1 MVSTLL
7 LAQLLFTFVA
17 AVAGAATQEDWD
29 TLNKTVEGR
38 LFRSYPLAKPC
49 FGTYEGAASPPDRA
63 LCDLVIKGWK
73 SDLAL
78 VTQYV
83 GFMNTN
89 WAACQKN
96 ASSCNLDFINP
107 NDPANFA
114 PPRDCHQGSVS
125 PYYID
130 VRKVSD
136 IQAAFS
142 FSRKTKTILSLKNTG
157 HDYKGRSSAPNSL
170 ALWLTNLKPPM
181 KLERNFQPEGCP
193 SPAGDGITMG
203 GGQGM
208 RALYKFAE
216 GNGVTVP
223 GGTSST
229 VGAAGGWISGGGHG
243 FATNTLGLGVDNMLQ
258 IRAVLPDGRYVTANE
273 CQNQDIFFALRGG
286 GGGTF
291 GVNVEVTMK
300 VYPKMSFQVANF
312 AYTSSDPGNLRK
324 FLQLIA
330 DNANKWADGGWG
342 GYITPGI
349 GDDSASALTLLTPKL
364 DHTAAVQDM
373 KPVLDFAATPGIKP
387 VVMSINTAN
396 TYWEAYSKYLGY
408 GEGEKVG
415 LPTAIGSRLIPR
427 ITFEDKSKKDAL
439 VDLLQDL
446 VSKFNAPRGDPN
458 AAAYGARIQIFA
470 VAPTNY
476 QLPGG
481 RDSSSVTPAWRNAT
495 WEVFV
500 NSVPNHA
507 NEATPLDTRQA
518 FADAHE
524 AAERLAALT
533 PGSGVYQNE
542 ADTFQSDS
550 EEAFWGRENYEKLY
564 QIKRR
569 VDPDNI
575 LTCNQCIG
583 WQPDDVRYSCYPD
596 IS

>member
-7 LAQLLFTFVA
+7 LAQLLFAFVA

-49 FGTYEGAASPPDRA
+49 FSTYDGAASPPDRA

-78 VTQYV
+78 VTQYA
-83 GFMNTN
+83 GFMN
-89 WAACQKN
+89 KN
-96 ASSCNLDFINP
+96 ASSCDLDFINP

-142 FSRKTKTILSLKNTG
+142 FSRNTKTILSLKNTC

-181 KLERNFQPEGCP
+181 KWNHHGRWAGHARPIQICRRQR
-193 SPAGDGITMG
+193 GDGSG
-203 GGQGM
+203 GHI
-208 RALYKFAE
+208 A
-216 GNGVTVP
+216 
-223 GGTSST
+223 T
-229 VGAAGGWISGGGHG
+229 VGVAGGSISGGGHR
-243 FATNTLGLGVDNMLQ
+243 FATNTLGLGVDNVLQ
-258 IRAVLPDGRYVTANE
+258 IWAGLPDGRYVTANE

-291 GVNVEVTMK
+291 GVNVESKYVVTTLT
-300 VYPKMSFQVANF
+300 VDRSPTLLTPN
-312 AYTSSDPGNLRK
+312 R
-324 FLQLIA
+324 
-330 DNANKWADGGWG
+330 NKWADSGWG
-342 GYITPGI
+342 GYITPSI
-349 GDDSASALTLLTPKL
+349 GGDSASALTLLTPKL
-364 DHTAAVQDM
+364 DHTAAVQDI
-373 KPVLDFAATPGIKP
+373 KPVIDFTATPGIKP
-387 VVMSINTAN
+387 VVMSNNTAN

-446 VSKFNAPRGDPN
+446 
-458 AAAYGARIQIFA
+458 
-470 VAPTNY
+470 
-476 QLPGG
+476 LPGG
-481 RDSSSVTPAWRNAT
+481 RDSSSVTPAWCNAT

-507 NEATPLDTRQA
+507 NETTPLDTRQA
-518 FADAHE
+518 SADAHE

-542 ADTFQSDS
+542 ADTFQTDS

-569 VDPDNI
+569 VDPDNV
-575 LTCNQCIG
+575 LTCHQCIG
-583 WQPDDVRYSCYPD
+583 WQPDDERYSCYPD
-596 IS
+596 FS

>member
-1 MVSTLL
+1 MF
-7 LAQLLFTFVA
+7 AC
-17 AVAGAATQEDWD
+17 
-29 TLNKTVEGR
+29 
-38 LFRSYPLAKPC
+38 RSAEYA
-49 FGTYEGAASPPDRA
+49 
-63 LCDLVIKGWK
+63 
-73 SDLAL
+73 
-78 VTQYV
+78 

-89 WAACQKN
+89 WVARQKN
-96 ASSCNLDFINP
+96 ASSCDLDFINP

-142 FSRKTKTILSLKNTG
+142 FSRNTKTILSLKNTC

-181 KLERNFQPEGCP
+181 KLEKNFQPEGCP
-193 SPAGDGITMG
+193 SSAGDGITMG

-223 GGTSST
+223 GGTSRR
-229 VGAAGGWISGGGHG
+229 GGGHR
-243 FATNTLGLGVDNMLQ
+243 FATNTLGLGVDNVLQ
-258 IRAVLPDGRYVTANE
+258 IWAGLPDGRYVTANE

-291 GVNVEVTMK
+291 GVNVESKFPFQFVQPHKRYVVTTLT
-300 VYPKMSFQVANF
+300 VDRPSQIPPAN
-312 AYTSSDPGNLRK
+312 R
-324 FLQLIA
+324 
-330 DNANKWADGGWG
+330 NKWADSGWG
-342 GYITPGI
+342 GYITPSI
-349 GDDSASALTLLTPKL
+349 GGDSASALTLLTPKL
-364 DHTAAVQDM
+364 DHTAAVQDI
-373 KPVLDFAATPGIKP
+373 KPVLDFTATPGIKP
-387 VVMSINTAN
+387 VVMSNNTAN

-446 VSKFNAPRGDPN
+446 
-458 AAAYGARIQIFA
+458 
-470 VAPTNY
+470 
-476 QLPGG
+476 LPGG
-481 RDSSSVTPAWRNAT
+481 RDSSSVTPAWCNAT

-507 NEATPLDTRQA
+507 NETTPLDTRQA
-518 FADAHE
+518 SADAHE

-542 ADTFQSDS
+542 ADTFQTDS

-569 VDPDNI
+569 VDPDNV
-575 LTCNQCIG
+575 LTCHQCIG
-583 WQPDDVRYSCYPD
+583 WQPDDERYSCYPD
-596 IS
+596 FS

>member
-1 MVSTLL
+1 MIPTFLTAHLLST
-7 LAQLLFTFVA
+7 FIA
-17 AVAGAATQEDWD
+17 AVAGAAISEDWD
-29 TLNKTVEGR
+29 SLNKTVEGR
-38 LFRSYPLAKPC
+38 LFRGYPLAKPC
-49 FGTYEGAASPPDRA
+49 FSTYEGAASPPDKT
-63 LCDLVIKGWK
+63 LCDLIAKGWK

-78 VTQYV
+78 VTQCA

-107 NDPANFA
+107 SDPANFA

-130 VRKVSD
+130 VRKISD

-142 FSRKTKTILSLKNTG
+142 FSRNTKTILSVKNTG

-170 ALWLTNLKPPM
+170 ALWLTNLKPPL
-181 KLERNFQPEGCP
+181 KLEKNFEPEGCP
-193 SPAGDGITMG
+193 GPVGDGITMG

-208 RALYKFAE
+208 RGLYKFAE
-216 GNGVTVP
+216 DNGVTVP

-229 VGAAGGWISGGGHG
+229 VGAAGGWVSGGGHG
-243 FATNTLGLGVDNMLQ
+243 FATNTLGLGVDNVLQ

-300 VYPKMSFQVANF
+300 TYPKMSFQVANF

-330 DNANKWADGGWG
+330 ENANQWADGGWG
-342 GYITPGI
+342 GYITPGVA
-349 GDDSASALTLLTPKL
+349 GDSASALTLLTPKL

-373 KPVLDFAATPGIKP
+373 KPVLDFAATPGVKP

-415 LPTAIGSRLIPR
+415 LPTAVGSRLIPR
-427 ITFEDKSKKDAL
+427 VTFEDKSKRDAL
-439 VDLLQDL
+439 VDLLEDL
-446 VSKFNAPRGDPN
+446 VRKFNAPSGDPN

-470 VAPTNY
+470 VAPSNY
-476 QLPGG
+476 KLPGG
-481 RDSSSVTPAWRNAT
+481 RDTSSVTPAWRNAT

-500 NSVPNHA
+500 NSVVNHA
-507 NEATPLDTRQA
+507 NEASPLDTRQA

-524 AAERLAALT
+524 ATERLIALT
-533 PGSGVYQNE
+533 PGSGAYQNE
-542 ADTFQSDS
+542 ADTFQSDP
-550 EEAFWGRENYEKLY
+550 EETFWGTENYEKLY
-564 QIKRR
+564 EIKRR

-575 LTCNQCIG
+575 LTCHQCIG
-583 WQPDDVRYSCYPD
+583 WQPGDVRYSCYPD